1 LAIKWSNIMMQKQ
14 VQAPDNPYLEMAL
27 EGARNYHRQRHLPAL
42 LALWPSELDDFSLAG
57 TREIVGRLETAL
69 QAERRRS
76 RARHWC
82 YDLNRHLALVSALT
96 GEQRHLATLG
106 KNRGRVKARRQPG
119 SKSTNVS
126 K

>member
-1 LAIKWSNIMMQKQ
+1 MMQKQ
-14 VQAPDNPYLEMAL
+14 VQTPNNPYLQMAL
-27 EGARNYHRQRHLPAL
+27 EGARNYNRQRHLPAL

-57 TREIVGRLETAL
+57 TREIISRLETAL

-106 KNRGRVKARRQPG
+106 KNGGKVEAGRQSG
-119 SKSTNVS
+119 SQSVSVS

>member
-1 LAIKWSNIMMQKQ
+1 MMQKQ
-14 VQAPDNPYLEMAL
+14 VQAPNNPYLEMAL
-27 EGARNYHRQRHLPAL
+27 EGARNYNRQRHLPAL
-42 LALWPSELDDFSLAG
+42 LALWPSELDDFSLTG
-57 TREIVGRLETAL
+57 TREIISRLEKAL

-106 KNRGRVKARRQPG
+106 KNGGKVKARQQPG
-119 SKSTNVS
+119 SKSVRLN